1 VTKLPTKIFLTGG
14 QTVMVEGTLDETATA
29 LASGGMQGFTRL
41 RLRGENRHVYVKADH
56 VAYLEEESEPGE
68 GSP

>member
-1 VTKLPTKIFLTGG
+1 
-14 QTVMVEGTLDETATA
+14 MVEGTLDETATA
-29 LASGGMQGFTRL
+29 LASGTMQGFTRL